1 VKYGIGAGDMTDQDT
16 NALTGV
22 CARLRE
28 LHAADLDV
36 LRAWWTEPAL
46 AVLSGTIVRPGP
58 DDPSV
63 EMFRPW
69 GVESKSAAGLGIE
82 SLTTGELVGQVTI
95 QGVGPGEV
103 PSLAVVVGPW
113 YLGQGYEIDA
123 LRLGAGY
130 GFRSMGLNQ
139 VEITVWALEDE
150 SLASYHE
157 LGFSEVRRDR
167 DVVLHDGAWH
177 DQVVMRL
184 AGAVRPNSPR

>member
-1 VKYGIGAGDMTDQDT
+1 VKYGIGAGDTADEDT

-22 CARLRE
+22 YARLRE
-28 LHAADLDV
+28 LHAADLDM
-36 LRAWWTEPAL
+36 LRSWWTEPAL
-46 AVLSGTIVRPGP
+46 AVLPGTTVRPGP

-69 GVESKSAAGLGIE
+69 GVESRSAAGLGIE
-82 SLTTGELVGQVTI
+82 SLTTGELVGHVTI
-95 QGVGPGEV
+95 QGVGLDEV

-123 LRLGAGY
+123 VRLGARY
-130 GFRSMGLNQ
+130 GFRSMGLSQ

-150 SLASYHE
+150 SLASYRE

-167 DVVLHDGAWH
+167 DVVFHEGAWH
-177 DQVVMRL
+177 DRVVMRL
-184 AGAVRPNSPR
+184 AGAAHPGA

>member
-1 VKYGIGAGDMTDQDT
+1 VKYMIGAGDMTDQDT

-22 CARLRE
+22 YARLRE
-28 LHAADLDV
+28 LHAADLDM

-69 GVESKSAAGLGIE
+69 GVESESAAGLGIE
-82 SLTTGELVGQVTI
+82 SLTTGELVGHVTI
-95 QGVGPGEV
+95 QGVGLDEV

-123 LRLGAGY
+123 LRLGTLY
-130 GFRSMGLNQ
+130 GFRSMGLSQ
-139 VEITVWALEDE
+139 VEIAVWALEDE
-150 SLASYHE
+150 SLASYRD

-167 DVVLHDGAWH
+167 DVVFHDGVWH
-177 DQVVMRL
+177 HQVVMRL
-184 AGAVRPNSPR
+184 AGAARPGV